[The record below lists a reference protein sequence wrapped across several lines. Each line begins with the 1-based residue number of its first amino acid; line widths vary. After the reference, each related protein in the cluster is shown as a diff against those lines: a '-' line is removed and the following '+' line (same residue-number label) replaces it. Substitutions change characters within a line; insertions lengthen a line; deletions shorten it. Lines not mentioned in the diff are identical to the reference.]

1 MNAQDLAAQ
10 REAAKLRRE
19 AAKVAR
25 DAKAAAQGGGL
36 GGGVDAARLQR
47 LAAKEAALADPKP
60 KKAQKPGKDERHQ
73 VRCL

>member
-1 MNAQDLAAQ
+1 
-10 REAAKLRRE
+10 
-19 AAKVAR
+19 
-25 DAKAAAQGGGL
+25 
-36 GGGVDAARLQR
+36 VDAARLKR